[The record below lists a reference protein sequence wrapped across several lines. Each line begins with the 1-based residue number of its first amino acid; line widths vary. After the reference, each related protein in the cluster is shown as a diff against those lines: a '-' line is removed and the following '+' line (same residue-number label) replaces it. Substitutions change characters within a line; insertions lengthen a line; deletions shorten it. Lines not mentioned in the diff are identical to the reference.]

1 MYNLLSVVKIVYN
14 LIIKVSKKKFQN
26 SIDFDPN
33 MLYHYKCSQQGKQ
46 KKRKGLIKMELNTNI
61 TKEDL
66 NQLVHNLLETVNNRY
81 QVNIFENELREIIDV
96 HEEEY
101 LFSFTIEYD
110 WLSKEYSNNG
120 FKELSEAIFEEYLEK
135 YLS

>member
-1 MYNLLSVVKIVYN
+1 MNKE
-14 LIIKVSKKKFQN
+14 F
-26 SIDFDPN
+26 
-33 MLYHYKCSQQGKQ
+33 
-46 KKRKGLIKMELNTNI
+46 NTNV

-110 WLSKEYSNNG
+110 WLSREYNNNG

>member
-1 MYNLLSVVKIVYN
+1 
-14 LIIKVSKKKFQN
+14 
-26 SIDFDPN
+26 

-110 WLSKEYSNNG
+110 WLSKEYNNNG
-120 FKELSEAIFEEYLEK
+120 FKELSESIFEEYLEK

>member
-1 MYNLLSVVKIVYN
+1 MYN

-26 SIDFDPN
+26 PIDFDPN
-33 MLYHYKCSQQGKQ
+33 MLYHYKCSKQGKQ

-110 WLSKEYSNNG
+110 WLSKEYNNNG
-120 FKELSEAIFEEYLEK
+120 FKELSESIFEEYLEK

>member
-1 MYNLLSVVKIVYN
+1 MSHLEIFLKN
-14 LIIKVSKKKFQN
+14 FQN

-33 MLYHYKCSQQGKQ
+33 MLYHYKCSKQGKQ
-46 KKRKGLIKMELNTNI
+46 KKGKGLIIMNKEFNTNI

-110 WLSKEYSNNG
+110 WLSKEYNNNG